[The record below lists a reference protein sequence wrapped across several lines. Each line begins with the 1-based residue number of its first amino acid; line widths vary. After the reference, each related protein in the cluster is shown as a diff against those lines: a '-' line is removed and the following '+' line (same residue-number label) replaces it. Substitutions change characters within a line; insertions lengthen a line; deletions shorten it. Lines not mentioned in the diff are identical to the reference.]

1 LDGLRLSLKGYN
13 LGQIFEKNV
22 VQDLVGKIATC
33 SICGKKKRIENQRIR
48 VGQFDED
55 IYLECRDCAAIEL

>member
-1 LDGLRLSLKGYN
+1 M
-13 LGQIFEKNV
+13 

-55 IYLECRDCAAIEL
+55 IYLECRDCAGVEALISCALTDSFELAKNQI